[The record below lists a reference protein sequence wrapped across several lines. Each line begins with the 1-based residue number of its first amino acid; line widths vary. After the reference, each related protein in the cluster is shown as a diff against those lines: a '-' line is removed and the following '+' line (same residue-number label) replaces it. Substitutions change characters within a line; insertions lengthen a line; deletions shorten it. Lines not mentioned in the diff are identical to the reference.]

1 MNDAINKVRL
11 GLFPTPL
18 QKSSL
23 GADLGDICL
32 YLKRDDL
39 CGIGFGGNKVR
50 KLEYILADAIAKGAD
65 CVVTGGGSRSNQTVA
80 AAVCCA
86 KAGLAAHIVMP
97 ENGPNVT
104 RSLITLS
111 GGILH
116 TAPDGQTST
125 LAKTMRNIAK
135 ELRSQG
141 HRPCIIPAGAS
152 SPLGALGYVE
162 AMEELWGQAAELGIA
177 IDHVICCGG
186 TGNTYAGVA
195 LGAKLYSPQTRAT
208 VISIGRRFARKETLL
223 RQIHE
228 TEALLRLESGI
239 DLDDLHI
246 HFSCGKGAGAPSVRG
261 WEAMERVA
269 AAEGI
274 FLDPYFTGKAF
285 AGLMELAQDGTLRP
299 GENVVFFH
307 TGGMVSLISQT
318 IVK

>member
-1 MNDAINKVRL
+1 MNKIEL

-18 QKSSL
+18 QRSSL
-23 GADLGDICL
+23 GTHLGDICL

-80 AAVCCA
+80 AAACCA
-86 KAGLAAHIVMP
+86 KAGLVAHIIIP
-97 ENGPNVT
+97 ESAPNVT
-104 RSLITLS
+104 KSLITLS
-111 GGILH
+111 GGRLH
-116 TAPDGQTST
+116 TAPNGQTST
-125 LAKTMRNIAK
+125 LAKAMRSVAE
-135 ELRSQG
+135 ELRAQG
-141 HRPCIIPAGAS
+141 QRPCTIPAGAS
-152 SPLGALGYVE
+152 SPLGTAGYVE
-162 AMEELWGQAAELGIA
+162 AMRELCGQAAELGAA

-228 TEALLRLESGI
+228 TEALLRCESGI
-239 DLDDLHI
+239 ESDDLHI
-246 HFSCGKGAGAPSVRG
+246 HFSCGRGAGVPSVKG
-261 WEAMERVA
+261 WEAMERMA
-269 AAEGI
+269 AAEGV

-285 AGLMELAQDGTLRP
+285 AGLMELARDGTLRP
-299 GENVVFFH
+299 GENVVFLH
-307 TGGMVSLISQT
+307 TGGMVFLIGQ
-318 IVK
+318 IL